1 VSLQYSF
8 TKAGT
13 FRVLA
18 KLQLS
23 SPLSDGV
30 RFEVIAV
37 LDANLTNVQTM
48 RTDVLKIGQNEN
60 GEMTLNVTALPS
72 FIRVTLYSNDG
83 GGDSDQVEVSMRV
96 LLHGGATSPPAT
108 TTTITAEA
116 ASTTII
122 TAEASSTPTITAAAT
137 TPTSTTT
144 TAITTTTPS
153 TTTSPSS
160 TSISSTSSPQTT
172 TTKSQQ
178 QQQSPSSSSSSSSL
192 LIPLIIGG
200 TVFVLFLLAL
210 IGFIVWK
217 NNQTTDKNQGN
228 RLCFKVVHT
237 KHIHISMLDD
247 IEVTTMNNVSSS
259 QATTT
264 TTHDNNNNYG
274 VIQLRDEYNVGDLQ
288 L

>member
-1 VSLQYSF
+1 VKPTLFIYCSCFGKSFFPSPERSVSLQYSF

-37 LDANLTNVQTM
+37 LDANLTDAQTM
-48 RTDVLKIGQNEN
+48 RTAVLRIGQDEN
-60 GEMTLNVTALPS
+60 GDMTLHVTAVPS
-72 FIRVTLYSNDG
+72 FIRVTLYSHDG

-96 LLHGGATSPPAT
+96 LLGGGATSPPAT
-108 TTTITAEA
+108 TRITAEA

-122 TAEASSTPTITAAAT
+122 TAEAAA
-137 TPTSTTT
+137 PTSTTT
-144 TAITTTTPS
+144 TAITTTMPS
-153 TTTSPSS
+153 ITTSPSS
-160 TSISSTSSPQTT
+160 TSISSPQTT

-178 QQQSPSSSSSSSSL
+178 QQSPSSSSSSSSSL

-200 TVFVLFLLAL
+200 TVFVLLLLAL

-217 NNQTTDKNQGN
+217 NNQQTDENQGN
-228 RLCFKVVHT
+228 RLCFRIVHT
-237 KHIHISMLDD
+237 K
-247 IEVTTMNNVSSS
+247 
-259 QATTT
+259 
-264 TTHDNNNNYG
+264 THSYID
-274 VIQLRDEYNVGDLQ
+274 VR
-288 L
+288 